1 MKVNE
6 LQLLLSILITP
17 VNIML
22 SERVS
27 CQEMKIVFFK
37 FNRLVVSDCIQ
48 ARGCSQ

>member
-1 MKVNE
+1 
-6 LQLLLSILITP
+6 
-17 VNIML
+17 ML

-48 ARGCSQ
+48 ARGCGQWEEKPGLLG